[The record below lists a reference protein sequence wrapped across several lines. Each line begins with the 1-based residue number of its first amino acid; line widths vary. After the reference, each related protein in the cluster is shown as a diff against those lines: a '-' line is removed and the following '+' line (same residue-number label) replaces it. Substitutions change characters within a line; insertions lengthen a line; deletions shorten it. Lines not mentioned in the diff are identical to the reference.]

1 MRKPHCLLNLLATVT
16 VISAGIVTLVGLL
29 SEPGSAE
36 ASVASFLVQIV
47 AVVAAV
53 AVLIGVLNLLVVH
66 LARVGGRGRGWFYSV
81 IVVLSAAGVIALR
94 VLDRLDVWSGDLEG
108 ERMSLRVFE
117 SVQVSLESA
126 LAALLLFFLVY
137 AAYRLMRRRV
147 TIWSVIFSLAV
158 IAVLVT
164 WIPLEDADTLADV
177 HDWLVRVPAGAGVR
191 GILIGVALGTLAV
204 GVRVLVGQD
213 RSYRS

>member
-1 MRKPHCLLNLLATVT
+1 VNLLATVA
-16 VISAGIVTLVGLL
+16 VISAGIVTLIGLL
-29 SEPGSAE
+29 SAPDSSE
-36 ASVASFLVQIV
+36 AGVASFLVQIV
-47 AVVAAV
+47 AVVGAI
-53 AVLIGVLNLLVVH
+53 AVLIGVLNLFAVH
-66 LARVGGRGRGWFYSV
+66 LGRMGARRHGWPYSFV
-81 IVVLSAAGVIALR
+81 VVLSAAGVIALR

-108 ERMSLRVFE
+108 ERMSVRVFE

-147 TIWSVIFSLAV
+147 TIWSVLFSLAV

-164 WIPLEDADTLADV
+164 WIPLEDAGTLADV
-177 HDWLVRVPAGAGVR
+177 HDWLVRVPAGAGAR
-191 GILIGVALGTLAV
+191 GILIGVALGTLTV
-204 GVRVLVGQD
+204 GVRVLMGQD

>member
-1 MRKPHCLLNLLATVT
+1 MRKPHCLVNLLATVA
-16 VISAGIVTLVGLL
+16 VISAGLVTLVGLL
-29 SEPGSAE
+29 SALDSAE

-47 AVVAAV
+47 AVVGAI
-53 AVLIGVLNLLVVH
+53 AVLIGVLNLFAVH
-66 LARVGGRGRGWFYSV
+66 LGRMGARRHGWPYSLV
-81 IVVLSAAGVIALR
+81 VVLSAAGVIALR
-94 VLDRLDVWSGDLEG
+94 VLDRLDLWSGDLEG
-108 ERMSLRVFE
+108 ERMSVRVFE

-147 TIWSVIFSLAV
+147 TIWSVLFSLAV

-164 WIPLEDADTLADV
+164 WIPLEDAGTLADV
-177 HDWLVRVPAGAGVR
+177 HDWLVRVPAGAGAR
-191 GILIGVALGTLAV
+191 GILIGVALGTLTV
-204 GVRVLVGQD
+204 GVRVLMGQD

>member
-1 MRKPHCLLNLLATVT
+1 MRKPHCLLNLRATFA
-16 VISAGIVTLVGLL
+16 VISAGSVTRAGLL
-29 SEPGSAE
+29 SEPESAA
-36 ASVASFLVQIV
+36 ASVSSFLVQIV

-53 AVLIGVLNLLVVH
+53 AVLIGVLNLFAVH
-66 LARVGGRGRGWFYSV
+66 LGRIGGRERGGFYSLV
-81 IVVLSAAGVIALR
+81 VVLSAAGVIALR
-94 VLDRLDVWSGDLEG
+94 VLDRLEIWSGDLEG

-147 TIWSVIFSLAV
+147 TIWSLIFSLAV
-158 IAVLVT
+158 IAMLVT
-164 WIPLEDADTLADV
+164 WIPLEDARTLADV
-177 HDWLVRVPAGAGVR
+177 HDWLVRIPAGAGTR
-191 GILIGVALGTLAV
+191 GILIGVALGTLTV

-213 RSYRS
+213 RSYRN